1 MGHPLPRPTGPL
13 HPYQEMKMS
22 EKASTAMKSAKTIQY
37 IIHRTWGKLG
47 GGGVVRGGGQ
57 RLVPEPAEPTP
68 LSWADPALGCQRAC
82 PAAFPWHLDGP
93 REMPLRN
100 CHSFLSQPQRASPTS
115 FYTGTSIAPFHPH
128 SLCSGS
134 VSHVC
139 PWRRGRPVQTL
150 PTPPSPTIH
159 PPAPP
164 LSRLS
169 SHPS

>member
-1 MGHPLPRPTGPL
+1 
-13 HPYQEMKMS
+13 MS

-47 GGGVVRGGGQ
+47 GSGQ

-100 CHSFLSQPQRASPTS
+100 CHSFLYQPQRASPTS
-115 FYTGTSIAPFHPH
+115 FYTGTSIAPLPSTLTLLRICQPCMPLEEGEASSDSPH
-128 SLCSGS
+128 
-134 VSHVC
+134 
-139 PWRRGRPVQTL
+139 L
-150 PTPPSPTIH
+150 PQVLPYTPPQDCH
-159 PPAPP
+159 PPRPEPTAT
-164 LSRLS
+164 LTYSRMFLVFTAL
-169 SHPS
+169 